1 MWSGIA
7 AQGRPDSVRLPR
19 VKAGGVDFIE
29 GLGRLALFAD
39 LADAELEEIA
49 RRCEQVSFKQG
60 EWVIRQGDP
69 PSAFYVIVD
78 GEVSVMIGDDDRG
91 VLSRGSFFGEVSVLL
106 EEPASASIMT
116 RTPLTCLVVPG
127 EEVQSFLVAHPEVSY
142 RILRAEARRL
152 RTASQWRT

>member
-1 MWSGIA
+1 M
-7 AQGRPDSVRLPR
+7 
-19 VKAGGVDFIE
+19 KAGGVDFIE

-39 LADAELEEIA
+39 LPEAELEQIA
-49 RRCEQVSFKQG
+49 RSGEQVSFRQG

-69 PSAFYVIVD
+69 QSAFYVIVD
-78 GEVSVMIGDDDRG
+78 GEVSVMIGDEDRG

-127 EEVQSFLVAHPEVSY
+127 EEVQSFLLAHAEVSY

-152 RTASQWRT
+152 RTASEWRT